1 MPSSEPLP
9 VMLVPGLLLNPRMYC
24 EQIARLWRIGPVTVA
39 DHTRDESVAAIAR
52 RLLGS
57 APPRFALAGLSMG
70 GYIALEVLR
79 QAPER
84 VVKVALLDTTARPD
98 TPEQSEQ
105 RRALMELA
113 RRASLVEVNDRLFP
127 RLVHAR
133 RSRDGA
139 LRKLFDLMAEEV
151 GVPAFVRQ
159 QTALIGRPDSRP
171 SLGAIRC
178 PTLVIV
184 GDGDQ
189 LTPPDR
195 AQEIAAAIPGARLVV
210 VPDCGHV
217 STVEQPDAVTQALLE
232 FLQA

>member
-1 MPSSEPLP
+1 MPSSESLP
-9 VMLVPGLLLNPRMYC
+9 VVLVPGLLLNPRMYA
-24 EQIARLWRIGPVTVA
+24 EQIPRLWRIGPVTLA
-39 DHTRDESVAAIAR
+39 DHTRDESVGAIAG
-52 RLLGS
+52 RLLDC

-70 GYIALEVLR
+70 GYVALEVLR

-98 TPEQSEQ
+98 TAEQSEQ
-105 RRALMELA
+105 RRALIDLA
-113 RRASLVEVNDRLFP
+113 RGGRLGEVNDRLFP

-133 RSRDGA
+133 RSRDVV
-139 LRKLFDLMAEEV
+139 LRRLFDLMAEEV
-151 GVPAFVRQ
+151 GAQAFVRQ
-159 QTALIGRPDSRP
+159 QTALIGRPDSGP
-171 SLGAIRC
+171 SLRAIRC

-195 AQEIAAAIPGARLVV
+195 AQEIAAGIAGARLVV

-217 STVEQPDAVTQALLE
+217 STLEQPDAVSRALVE
-232 FLQA
+232 FLEA